1 MNRRDFVA
9 AAASTGVAM
18 PAAAAP
24 ASRAVFAL
32 RYFRLRNSRADQ
44 MRRTSDFLEN
54 GVLPATRRVGIGPL
68 GFFSGVIAAD
78 SPFVLLVASF
88 PSLAAME
95 TSLEKLSA
103 DSGYQKALEAYHSGS
118 EPPYARMETSLL
130 RAFSSMPAV
139 EIPPGD
145 AKRPARIFEL
155 RVYESPT
162 SLTLQRKIKMFD
174 DGEIAIFRRCG
185 LAPVFFGET
194 TVGRNMPN
202 LTYMVAFD
210 DMAAREKAWNAFRV
224 DPEWLKLRSQP
235 DLADAEIV
243 SNITNAILRPLPFS
257 PIR

>member
-1 MNRRDFVA
+1 M
-9 AAASTGVAM
+9 S
-18 PAAAAP
+18 AAAAP

-44 MRRTSDFLEN
+44 MRRTLEFLEK
-54 GVLPATRRVGIGPL
+54 GVLPVTRRLGIGPL

-78 SPFVLLVASF
+78 SPFVLLLASF

-95 TSLEKLSA
+95 TSLDKMSA
-103 DSGYQKALEAYHSGS
+103 DAEYQKALEVYHTGS
-118 EPPYARMETSLL
+118 EPPYMRMETSLL
-130 RAFSSMPAV
+130 RAFSSMPGV
-139 EIPPGD
+139 ETPPGE

-155 RVYESPT
+155 RTYESPT
-162 SLTLQRKIKMFD
+162 SSTLQRKIKMFD

-185 LAPVFFGET
+185 LLPVFFGET
-194 TVGRNMPN
+194 IVGRDMPN

-210 DMAAREKAWNAFRV
+210 DTAGREKAWNAFRV

-243 SNITNAILRPLPFS
+243 SNISNAILRPLPFS